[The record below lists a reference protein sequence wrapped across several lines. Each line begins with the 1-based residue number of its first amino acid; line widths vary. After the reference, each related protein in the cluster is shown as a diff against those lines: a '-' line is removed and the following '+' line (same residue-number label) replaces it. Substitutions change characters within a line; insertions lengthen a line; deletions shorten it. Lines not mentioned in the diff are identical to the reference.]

1 MNIRWNGDN
10 YAENFNFVY
19 RYGGELLDLIP
30 SAEGALVCDLG
41 CGTGVLTD
49 KIRQRGYRAV
59 GVDASAEMLKKAA
72 AAYPDLEWI
81 EADALSFA
89 LAERADVVF
98 SNAVFHWIER
108 GKQPKLLNNIAANLK
123 RGGTLVCEFGG
134 SGCAKTVH
142 DALKTCFEKRGL
154 TYVHPHYFP
163 TVGEYA
169 PKLEA
174 AGFRVEYARLFD
186 RPTKQNGDH
195 GVADWIDMFLAAPFY
210 GLEERV
216 KREIVAE
223 AEELCRPKLWV
234 DGAWWIDYVR
244 IRFTAVKE
252 GD

>member
-1 MNIRWNGDN
+1 MNIRWDGDN

-19 RYGGELLDLIP
+19 RYGEGLLNLIRA
-30 SAEGALVCDLG
+30 SEGALVCDLG
-41 CGTGVLTD
+41 CGTGELTD
-49 KIRQRGYRAV
+49 KIRRRGYRAV

-72 AAYPDLEWI
+72 EAYPDLEWV
-81 EADALSFA
+81 EADALSFG
-89 LAERADVVF
+89 LAEWADVVF

-108 GKQPKLLNNIAANLK
+108 EKQPKLLQNIAANLK
-123 RGGTLVCEFGG
+123 RGGSLVCEFGG

-169 PKLEA
+169 PLLEA

-186 RPTKQNGDH
+186 RPTKQSG
-195 GVADWIDMFLAAPFY
+195 GVAAWIKMFLAAPFY

-216 KREIVAE
+216 KQEIVAE
-223 AEELCRPKLWV
+223 AEEVCKPKLFV
-234 DGAWWIDYVR
+234 GGAWWIDYVR
-244 IRFTAVKE
+244 ICFTAVKE
-252 GD
+252 GG